1 MGSGAAAV
9 DALSGDRMSQVTRLA
24 TGSEAPP
31 LAGLLDALGLHRR
44 ELRAWA
50 MYDWANSA
58 MVLVIMTAV
67 FPIYYGGVAG
77 EGRGNAAEVW
87 YPLSKSLATAIVAV
101 FSPVLGSIADF
112 TATRKRFLATCV
124 GVGAAAVAGMFWI
137 GPGEIWLASML
148 FVVASGAV
156 SLSFVFYESLLP
168 HIAAEDEIDRVSTAG
183 YAVGYFGSGL
193 LLIVILLTIQKPE
206 WFGFPTGG
214 GLGPAQNPLPWR
226 AAFLAVA
233 IWWALFS
240 VPLFRT
246 IGEPPRS
253 LEGDERVR
261 QAPVRA
267 AMARLGE
274 TFHEIRR
281 FRQTFVLL
289 LAFLLYNDGINTII
303 TMAAIYGSESLGIA
317 HFHLI
322 LAILVVQFVGVPF
335 AFLFGILAARI
346 GAKRSILVGLGAYCG
361 ITVFGYF
368 MTSAAHF
375 YVLAGAVGVVQG
387 GTQALS
393 RSLFARMVPRHKSSE
408 FFGFF
413 SVFSKFA
420 GIFGPVVW
428 VAFVQ
433 LSGEPSGGILSVIMF
448 FIAGGALLSVVN
460 VPEGEKA
467 ARAAE
472 AMTARPVDA
481 EMEERK

>member
-1 MGSGAAAV
+1 MPQEMRQPRGRTGPS
-9 DALSGDRMSQVTRLA
+9 LA
-24 TGSEAPP
+24 R
-31 LAGLLDALGLHRR
+31 LLDRLGLHRP

-67 FPIYYGGVAG
+67 FPIYYGTVAG
-77 EGRGNAAEVW
+77 EGRGTAPEEIW
-87 YPLSKSLATAIVAV
+87 YPLSKSLATALVAV
-101 FSPVLGSIADF
+101 MSPVLGSMADF

-124 GVGAAAVAGMFWI
+124 AVGAASVAAMFLI
-137 GPGEIWLASML
+137 GPGEIVLASIL
-148 FVVASGAV
+148 FVIASGAV

-168 HIAAEDEIDRVSTAG
+168 HIASGDEVDRVSTAG

-193 LLIVILLTIQKPE
+193 LLIVILFWIHKPE
-206 WFGFPTGG
+206 WFGFPVGAG
-214 GLGPAQNPLPWR
+214 PGPAQNSLPWR
-226 AAFLAVA
+226 TSFVAVA

-246 IGEPPRS
+246 VGEPPRA
-253 LEGDERVR
+253 LERDERVE
-261 QAPVRA
+261 QSPLRA
-267 AMARLGE
+267 ATARLSE

-281 FRQTFVLL
+281 FRQTFLLL
-289 LAFLLYNDGINTII
+289 LAFLLYNDGISTII
-303 TMAAIYGSESLGIA
+303 SMAAIYASETLGIA

-322 LAILVVQFVGVPF
+322 LAILIVQFVGVPF
-335 AFLFGILAARI
+335 ALLFGMLAGRI
-346 GAKRSILVGLGAYCG
+346 GTKPSILVGLAAYCA

-393 RSLFARMVPRHKSSE
+393 RSLFARMVPRHKASE

-413 SVFSKFA
+413 SVFAKFA

-428 VAFVQ
+428 MAFVH
-433 LSGEPSGGILSVIMF
+433 LSGEPRGGILSVIIF
-448 FIAGGALLSVVN
+448 FITGGTLLLFVN
-460 VPEGEKA
+460 VPEGERA

-472 AMTARPVDA
+472 A
-481 EMEERK
+481 

>member
-1 MGSGAAAV
+1 
-9 DALSGDRMSQVTRLA
+9 MSQVLTPHTRA
-24 TGSEAPP
+24 TPP
-31 LAGLLDALGLHRR
+31 SGRGLLDRLGLHRP

-67 FPIYYGGVAG
+67 FPIYYGSVAG
-77 EGRGNAAEVW
+77 AGHGSAAEDVW

-101 FSPVLGSIADF
+101 FSPVLGSMADY

-124 GVGAAAVAGMFWI
+124 CVGVLSVAAMFMI
-137 GPGEIWLASML
+137 GPGEIVLASMM
-148 FVVASGAV
+148 FVIASGAV

-168 HIAAEDEIDRVSTAG
+168 HIAAPDEVDRVSTAG

-193 LLIVILLTIQKPE
+193 LLIVILLWIQKPE
-206 WFGFPTGG
+206 LFGFPSGV
-214 GLGPAQNPLPWR
+214 GPAENSLPWR

-246 IGEPPRS
+246 VGEPPRA
-253 LEGDERVR
+253 LEADERAG
-261 QAPVRA
+261 QSPVRA

-281 FRQTFVLL
+281 FRQTFLLL

-303 TMAAIYGSESLGIA
+303 TMAAIYGSQSLGIA

-335 AFLFGILAARI
+335 AFLFGMLAERI

-420 GIFGPVVW
+420 GIFGPIVW
-428 VAFVQ
+428 MSFVQ
-433 LSGEPSGGILSVIMF
+433 LSGQPRGGILSVIIF
-448 FIAGGALLSVVN
+448 FIAGGALLSFVN
-460 VPEGEKA
+460 VAEGERA

-472 AMTARPVDA
+472 TKDA
-481 EMEERK
+481 FAS

>member
-1 MGSGAAAV
+1 
-9 DALSGDRMSQVTRLA
+9 MSQVTLPA
-24 TGSEAPP
+24 TRRTKLPP
-31 LAGLLDALGLHRR
+31 TGLLDRIGLHRP

-67 FPIYYGGVAG
+67 FPIYYGNVAG
-77 EGRGNAAEVW
+77 EGHGNAAEEVW

-124 GVGAAAVAGMFWI
+124 GVGAASVAAMFLI
-137 GPGEIWLASML
+137 GPGEIVLASML
-148 FVVASGAV
+148 FVIASGAV

-168 HIAAEDEIDRVSTAG
+168 HIASDDEVDRVSTAG

-193 LLIVILLTIQKPE
+193 LLIVILFWIQKPE
-206 WFGFPTGG
+206 WFGFPVGE

-226 AAFLAVA
+226 AAFVAVA

-246 IGEPPRS
+246 VAEPPRA
-253 LEGDERVR
+253 LEKDERVE
-261 QAPVRA
+261 QSSLRA

-281 FRQTFVLL
+281 FRQTFLLL
-289 LAFLLYNDGINTII
+289 LAFLLYNDGISTII
-303 TMAAIYGSESLGIA
+303 SMAAIYASETLGIA

-322 LAILVVQFVGVPF
+322 LAILIVQFVGVPF
-335 AFLFGILAARI
+335 AFLFGMLAGRI
-346 GAKRSILVGLGAYCG
+346 GAKRSILAGIGAYCG

-375 YVLAGAVGVVQG
+375 YVLACAVGVVQG

-393 RSLFARMVPRHKSSE
+393 RSLFARMVPRHKASE

-428 VAFVQ
+428 MAFVQ
-433 LSGEPSGGILSVIMF
+433 LSGEPRGGILSVIIF
-448 FIAGGALLSVVN
+448 FITGGALLLFVN
-460 VPEGEKA
+460 VSEGERA
-467 ARAAE
+467 ARASE
-472 AMTARPVDA
+472 AHAR
-481 EMEERK
+481 

>member
-1 MGSGAAAV
+1 MT
-9 DALSGDRMSQVTRLA
+9 QVSTPDTRA
-24 TGSEAPP
+24 TRPP
-31 LAGLLDALGLHRR
+31 TPGLLDRLGLHRP

-67 FPIYYGGVAG
+67 FPIYYGSVAG
-77 EGRGNAAEVW
+77 AGHGNAAEDIW
-87 YPLSKSLATAIVAV
+87 YPLSKSLATAVVAV
-101 FSPVLGSIADF
+101 LSPVLGSMADY

-124 GVGAAAVAGMFWI
+124 GVGVVSVAAMFMI
-137 GPGEIWLASML
+137 GPGEIVLASML
-148 FVVASGAV
+148 FVIASGAV

-168 HIAAEDEIDRVSTAG
+168 HIAAPDEVDRVSTAG

-193 LLIVILLTIQKPE
+193 LLIVILLWIQKPE
-206 WFGFPTGG
+206 LFGFPAGV
-214 GLGPAQNPLPWR
+214 GPTENSLPWR

-246 IGEPPRS
+246 VGEPPRA
-253 LEGDERVR
+253 LEADERAGR
-261 QAPVRA
+261 SPVRA

-274 TFHEIRR
+274 TFHEMRR
-281 FRQTFVLL
+281 FRQTFLLL

-335 AFLFGILAARI
+335 AFLFGMLAGWI

-420 GIFGPVVW
+420 GIFGPIVW
-428 VAFVQ
+428 MSFVQ
-433 LSGEPSGGILSVIMF
+433 LSGEPRGGILSVIIF
-448 FIAGGALLSVVN
+448 FIAGGALLLFVN
-460 VPEGEKA
+460 VEEGERA
-467 ARAAE
+467 ARAAD
-472 AMTARPVDA
+472 TTDA
-481 EMEERK
+481 FAS

>member
-1 MGSGAAAV
+1 
-9 DALSGDRMSQVTRLA
+9 MSQLTMPA
-24 TGSEAPP
+24 TGRTSPP
-31 LAGLLDALGLHRR
+31 PAGLLDRLGLHRP

-67 FPIYYGGVAG
+67 FPIYFGNVAG
-77 EGRGNAAEVW
+77 EGLGTAAEEVW

-101 FSPVLGSIADF
+101 CSPVLGSIADF

-124 GVGAAAVAGMFWI
+124 GVGAASVAAMFWI
-137 GPGEIWLASML
+137 GPGEIVLASML
-148 FVVASGAV
+148 FVIASGAV

-168 HIAAEDEIDRVSTAG
+168 HIASADEVDRVSTAG

-193 LLIVILLTIQKPE
+193 LLIVILFWIQKPE
-206 WFGFPTGG
+206 WFGFPVGE

-226 AAFLAVA
+226 AAFVSVA

-246 IGEPPRS
+246 VGEPPRA
-253 LEGDERVR
+253 LERDERVEES
-261 QAPVRA
+261 PWRA
-267 AMARLGE
+267 ATARLGE

-281 FRQTFVLL
+281 FRQTFLLL
-289 LAFLLYNDGINTII
+289 LAFLLYNDGISTII
-303 TMAAIYGSESLGIA
+303 SMAAIYASETLGIA

-322 LAILVVQFVGVPF
+322 LAIVIVQFVGVPF
-335 AFLFGILAARI
+335 AFLFGMLAGRI
-346 GAKRSILVGLGAYCG
+346 GTKPSILVGIGAYCG

-375 YVLAGAVGVVQG
+375 YVLACAVGVVQG

-393 RSLFARMVPRHKSSE
+393 RSLFARMVPRHKASE

-428 VAFVQ
+428 MAFVQ
-433 LSGEPSGGILSVIMF
+433 LSREPRGGILSVIIF
-448 FIAGGALLSVVN
+448 FIAGGTLLLFVN
-460 VPEGEKA
+460 VPEGERV

-472 AMTARPVDA
+472 AKAR
-481 EMEERK
+481 